1 MILLSASSPASFLR
15 GILWLPVLLIS
26 LLAAGFLALFLRYAG
41 KRIQLF
47 LRMKKLDLPVRGLHP
62 LWLFLSL
69 PGRADFVIRGRSKE
83 TYAVRFAESWFP
95 GTEYAICSADR
106 WYKAVVLHLPPEDPV
121 RFHLGFSHKR
131 FSMDFRAD
139 AAEKAPGAVP
149 VWLLCPRV
157 RSIVSRTYDADRE
170 KNGAVRYQLVPG
182 ESVDGIQIADGAT
195 FLHLLTD
202 GFRT

>member
-1 MILLSASSPASFLR
+1 VILLSASSPASFLR

-47 LRMKKLDLPVRGLHP
+47 LRMKKLGLSVRGLHP

-95 GTEYAICSADR
+95 GTEYAVCSADR
-106 WYKAVVLHLPPEDPV
+106 WYKAVILHLPPEDPI
-121 RFHLGFSHKR
+121 RFHLGFSPKR
-131 FSMDFRAD
+131 LSMDFRAD
-139 AAEKAPGAVP
+139 AAEKAPGALP
-149 VWLLCPRV
+149 VWLICPRV
-157 RSIVSRTYDADRE
+157 RSIVSRTYDTDRE
-170 KNGAVRYQLVPG
+170 KDGAVRYKLVPG

-195 FLHLLTD
+195 FLHLLTG

>member
-47 LRMKKLDLPVRGLHP
+47 LRMKKLGLPVRGLHP

-83 TYAVRFAESWFP
+83 TYAVRFAES
-95 GTEYAICSADR
+95 
-106 WYKAVVLHLPPEDPV
+106 
-121 RFHLGFSHKR
+121 
-131 FSMDFRAD
+131 
-139 AAEKAPGAVP
+139 
-149 VWLLCPRV
+149 
-157 RSIVSRTYDADRE
+157 
-170 KNGAVRYQLVPG
+170 
-182 ESVDGIQIADGAT
+182 
-195 FLHLLTD
+195 
-202 GFRT
+202 